1 MKSECTDCPDFATC
15 SRDSSG
21 HCATQCFKFLWG
33 VLDDDGTES
42 CVTSSDPTET
52 GAGEGVMLNS
62 KIDNNMELILD
73 NLFGAMVQKNNRR
86 ERVVA
91 EMKGQIQEIHDF
103 IFNKIEDYQAST
115 LEGASNGPFE
125 KCYYEKSPEFEY
137 SHTAFNEWK
146 SNYQEEIDSITGIQ
160 RSHS

>member
-86 ERVVA
+86 ERVVT
-91 EMKGQIQEIHDF
+91 ENSYQPSI
-103 IFNKIEDYQAST
+103 KIIVSSGAIKN
-115 LEGASNGPFE
+115 ASNGIVHLVYVTHPIIE
-125 KCYYEKSPEFEY
+125 
-137 SHTAFNEWK
+137 
-146 SNYQEEIDSITGIQ
+146 
-160 RSHS
+160 